1 MNLSLG
7 FSKCFNFQCQA
18 AIKYFALFF
27 KWRKLLHRS
36 FGIIITVLVKTLPRK
51 SAVKICIRSR
61 ARACLA
67 VKSLIGLRRL
77 DEWKPVCS
85 EGCAFSYCFRSDLL
99 ITFRVMFFLS
109 LDCSR
114 LAVTPLSWIR
124 FRISIHISLQKVW
137 TCVVY
142 VLLLFTRVISKIE
155 RKRAPRIDNKHVRS
169 TIVRSATYT
178 LILKVVW
185 QFI

>member
-1 MNLSLG
+1 MNLSLS
-7 FSKCFNFQCQA
+7 FSGLQCQA

-61 ARACLA
+61 ARACLV

-169 TIVRSATYT
+169 TIVRSATYP

>member
-61 ARACLA
+61 ARACLV

-124 FRISIHISLQKVW
+124 FRISIHISLQKSEL
-137 TCVVY
+137 
-142 VLLLFTRVISKIE
+142 VLMFYYCSRALFQKSRE
-155 RKRAPRIDNKHVRS
+155 RGRHVLTTNMWEAPSFVAPPIR
-169 TIVRSATYT
+169 
-178 LILKVVW
+178 L
-185 QFI
+185 F

>member
-1 MNLSLG
+1 MNLSNLSLCLG
-7 FSKCFNFQCQA
+7 VFQCQA

-27 KWRKLLHRS
+27 KRRKLLHWS

-61 ARACLA
+61 ARACLV

-77 DEWKPVCS
+77 VEWKPVCS

-109 LDCSR
+109 LDCFR

-124 FRISIHISLQKVW
+124 FRISIHISEKSLELNL
-137 TCVVY
+137 
-142 VLLLFTRVISKIE
+142 LLLFKRARVTSNTKK
-155 RKRAPRIDNKHVRS
+155 KRAPRIYNK
-169 TIVRSATYT
+169 
-178 LILKVVW
+178 
-185 QFI
+185 